1 MLGIDNKSVRIAW
14 SYALVGLSLFAIYKI
29 REAIVVFVL
38 ALMFAYLLYPLVEMT
53 QRLFKLKSQLV
64 AVALPFAAILLML
77 AVGGF
82 FLQGS
87 VVREAVLLNN
97 QLQNGTLLA
106 NFEKVKFLGI
116 PLGTE
121 FAQSNGSTWLT
132 NELRQHSPEA
142 TICIKHVL
150 NALSDLFIVP
160 ILAFFMLKDGK
171 WISEC
176 LLNLCFHPQG
186 PRESITL
193 RRVVERIMNDAHS
206 LIQEYMRSLVLLC
219 FSVLIVFSIV
229 LSTVGVKYAIILA
242 VISAALEF
250 IPMVGPLA
258 SGVIIVMVSDVT
270 EYHHLGLL
278 IAFLFVFRI
287 MQDYM
292 LSPLLMRHS
301 MQLHPLLVVFG
312 AFAGAEIA
320 GVGGV
325 FLSVPLLALSRM
337 AFYEFR
343 KFSHARL
350 LAKKSPNQNQI
361 APIVEKLASTSVP
374 PEVPEVATPQV
385 PAPAAS
391 ALDAPRRL
399 RNRPAVR
406 PLDLRLARKRLYDR
420 VRRPAPALV

>member
-1 MLGIDNKSVRIAW
+1 
-14 SYALVGLSLFAIYKI
+14 
-29 REAIVVFVL
+29 
-38 ALMFAYLLYPLVEMT
+38 
-53 QRLFKLKSQLV
+53 
-64 AVALPFAAILLML
+64 
-77 AVGGF
+77 
-82 FLQGS
+82 
-87 VVREAVLLNN
+87 
-97 QLQNGTLLA
+97 
-106 NFEKVKFLGI
+106 
-116 PLGTE
+116 
-121 FAQSNGSTWLT
+121 
-132 NELRQHSPEA
+132 
-142 TICIKHVL
+142 
-150 NALSDLFIVP
+150 
-160 ILAFFMLKDGK
+160 
-171 WISEC
+171 
-176 LLNLCFHPQG
+176 
-186 PRESITL
+186 
-193 RRVVERIMNDAHS
+193 
-206 LIQEYMRSLVLLC
+206 MRSLVLLC